1 MTIVAIVVQN
11 QFGVMMSDLKLCPF
25 CGGEAYH
32 DSASC
37 WNHDEEKW
45 MPNFWHRVIC
55 KNCGNQTKSFY
66 TEAEAIEAWNR
77 RTEREAKAEWS
88 EVDGCHLCGEC
99 GFAVAPKCDMY
110 CAGCGCKLDWNDNE

>member
-1 MTIVAIVVQN
+1 
-11 QFGVMMSDLKLCPF
+11 MSEKLERCPF

-77 RTEREAKAEWS
+77 RTEPERTAKVRKHEYCNL
-88 EVDGCHLCGEC
+88 E
-99 GFAVAPKCDMY
+99 
-110 CAGCGCKLDWNDNE
+110 CAGEKIIRHEYLCSACKRKVLSGDCYCSHCGVRLDWKNDE